1 MGWGRLCARQTGLR
15 AQGLWCGAAGSPA
28 LPPRSVTPSR
38 GAEGRWCPA
47 SSALSPGP
55 AAPACPAP
63 RGLGSQDRAR
73 LLLRV
78 PRDGPRGDITCPTC
92 AAAPTP
98 GVSQPGPPCSTNA
111 ACVAFAPS
119 LRSPLGP
126 PLIAGNPPHCWD
138 PPSLLGTPLIAAGP
152 PPTAGIPPHRWDP
165 AHTLAVRRL
174 CPPCSLQP
182 APLRALQREGGNLWQ
197 REGGNR
203 AAAGSYE
210 QCRGGLQLRL

>member
-1 MGWGRLCARQTGLR
+1 MGRGRSCTRQTGLR
-15 AQGLWCGAAGSPA
+15 AQGLWCGTAGSPA
-28 LPPRSVTPSR
+28 LPLRSVTPSR

-126 PLIAGNPPHCWD
+126 PLIAGTPP
-138 PPSLLGTPLIAAGP
+138 PLLGPPLI
-152 PPTAGIPPHRWDP
+152 AGIPPSPLGPRSHPGSKETLPPVFP
-165 AHTLAVRRL
+165 AAR
-174 CPPCSLQP
+174 PAPCS
-182 APLRALQREGGNLWQ
+182 AERRRKPLAEG
-197 REGGNR
+197 RRKPGG
-203 AAAGSYE
+203 SWE
-210 QCRGGLQLRL
+210 L